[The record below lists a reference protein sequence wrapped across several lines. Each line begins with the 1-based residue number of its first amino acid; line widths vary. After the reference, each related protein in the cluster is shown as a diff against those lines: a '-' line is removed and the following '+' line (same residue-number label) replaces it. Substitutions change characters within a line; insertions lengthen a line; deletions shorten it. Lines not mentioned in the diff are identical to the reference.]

1 MSGNYILT
9 ESCLTVYFNGK
20 TGTFYK
26 EDELRFDEV
35 LEYLRANKYQ
45 EIFDKYIVNG
55 SYLKKYSK
63 GHFELVGNTVV
74 VDGKTVGAFLSETI
88 LNYSRLDLDYKRLIK
103 FVQRC
108 DLNPHAESVE
118 GLFKFLATGNYPIT
132 EKGTFIAYKV
142 VRPDPSNPDKYVD
155 IYTGKI
161 DNSVGQTVTM
171 PRSEVAFDPNAT
183 CSFGLHVGAM
193 EYVTRYYGRH
203 GNGDVIVNLEVC
215 PSDVVSVPVDH
226 SNQKMRVCKYVII
239 GKNEEATELLP
250 ATYSTEGY
258 TEESYIK
265 FSIKAKTDRDVYIPT
280 DLFNEDEEVT
290 TVKEVLEGYSDEDI
304 LYLISEYIE
313 DDSIRSFEVDD
324 SKLYDEDGFF
334 YGDFSDD
341 EEDEEDDYW
350 DEGGDESFDEDD
362 EEEVEVAEAVDS
374 VPTTRDNW
382 LDKFKFWK

>member
-9 ESCLTVYFNGK
+9 ESGLTVYFKGK
-20 TGTFYK
+20 VATFYK

-35 LEYLRANKYQ
+35 LEYLRAGKYQ
-45 EIFDKYIVNG
+45 EIFDKYIING
-55 SYLKKYSK
+55 SFLKKYSK

-74 VDGKTVGAFLSETI
+74 VDGKPVGAFLSETI
-88 LNYSRLDLDYKRLIK
+88 LNYSRLDLDYGRLIK

-108 DLNPHAESVE
+108 SLNPHAESVE

-155 IYTGKI
+155 IYTGKM
-161 DNSVGQTVTM
+161 DNSIGQTVSM
-171 PRSEVAFDPNAT
+171 PRSEVNFDPNQT
-183 CSFGLHVGAM
+183 CSRGLHAASI
-193 EYVTRYYGRH
+193 EYVTKHYGRH
-203 GNGDVIVNLEVC
+203 GNGDVIVNLEIC
-215 PSDVVSVPVDH
+215 PSDVVSVPTDYD
-226 SNQKMRVCKYVII
+226 NQKMRVCKYVVLS
-239 GKNEEATELLP
+239 KNEEATEILP

-280 DLFNEDEEVT
+280 DLFNEDEELT
-290 TVKEVLEGYSDEDI
+290 SVKEVLEGYSDEDI
-304 LYLISEYIE
+304 LYLISEYLE

-334 YGDFSDD
+334 YSGWYDEDYDLWDDEYYEEKDDEDESDD
-341 EEDEEDDYW
+341 Q
-350 DEGGDESFDEDD
+350 
-362 EEEVEVAEAVDS
+362 VEVVEPVDS